1 MAKLKLSEL
10 PQATSSNPND
20 LLYIVQSNTS
30 KAITTQA
37 LLQNTFDVS
46 LRGNVTFGGTPQIVS
61 SPAVIDLS
69 TPITYLRVQGSTQD
83 ISIPNGANGQI
94 KVFITQ
100 TSGGGTFAL
109 RGNISG
115 SGLNFSAVGDDA
127 ILVYSGNAWF
137 VVGQTAFRSANSY
150 VSSVNGK
157 GPGEVILTT
166 DDIAEGSNSLY
177 FTTDRIL
184 PSLTTSNVV
193 EGTNLYFTN
202 TRTTAVIQTAITSA
216 LANLTTADI
225 DESPTR
231 QYLNKNIILTV
242 LDGPIT
248 QFDGIDVSS
257 IPEGDLANS
266 VPALQIPIHTEFS
279 KNLYSNSLHAELH
292 PILNLQYGPLGS
304 LIYNSN
310 IGKLQVYI
318 GNTWA
323 NIALET

>member
-46 LRGNVTFGGTPQIVS
+46 LKGNVTFGGTPQIVS

-69 TPITYLRVQGSTQD
+69 TPITYLRVQGATQD

-157 GPGEVILTT
+157 GPGEVVLTT
-166 DDIAEGSNSLY
+166 DDIAEGNNLY
-177 FTTDRIL
+177 F
-184 PSLTTSNVV
+184 SQSYLTTSNVV
-193 EGTNLYFTN
+193 EGTNLYFTEQRAAN
-202 TRTTAVIQTAITSA
+202 VAFGVVSQSIISITTNDITESLGRVFYTRA
-216 LANLTTADI
+216 LGLKA
-225 DESPTR
+225 
-231 QYLNKNIILTV
+231 Y
-242 LDGPIT
+242 DGPLT
-248 QFDGIDVSS
+248 NASQVPN
-257 IPEGDLANS
+257 IPPSYYDAGNA
-266 VPALQIPIHTEFS
+266 VPALQVPIHTDETANNLIEFV
-279 KNLYSNSLHAELH
+279 HAQTN
-292 PILNLQYGPLGS
+292 PILNLQYGALGS